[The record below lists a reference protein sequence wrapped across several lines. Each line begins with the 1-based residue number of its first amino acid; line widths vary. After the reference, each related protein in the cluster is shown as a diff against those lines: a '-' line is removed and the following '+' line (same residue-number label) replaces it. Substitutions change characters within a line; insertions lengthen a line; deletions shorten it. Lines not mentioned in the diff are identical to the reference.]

1 MKSLTRT
8 IAIALFAAAMGCGED
23 VTAPD
28 PLDGVDIPLEG
39 AWEVTRFVYHNPPGG
54 RAPHDRAVLG
64 FEYTVGS
71 GRNFVTIEEGALRV
85 AKEYGAG
92 FRRKYETTYA
102 DSAGVLT
109 IDGRAYPYTLSV
121 TTLALV
127 HPDVEIE
134 LTRRASAPDVD
145 EWVVDY
151 VSTESHVSAFQAD
164 GDITWFNDDLWVSG
178 GPSNRDIIRYPRDT
192 FTAFSLDVEP
202 IAPTAIDFL
211 GGLLRGNHGTNAS
224 LYVIS
229 PGTGSAGSPV
239 LALGGSI
246 RAITND
252 GANLWVVSAAARQVH
267 VYDMDDGALVDAI
280 DLGVSAELAG
290 GVIVDGSLYLST
302 GDVVTGFRM
311 VEESDDTLGLEAQF
325 AFRLPGHEIRGVAH
339 DGANFWVNA
348 LDPNTGPLPGTM
360 MLHEVGPPEKTR

>member
-134 LTRRASAPDVD
+134 LTRRAPRRT
-145 EWVVDY
+145 
-151 VSTESHVSAFQAD
+151 STSGSWTTCPPSRTCRHSRRTGTSPGSTTTSGCPVARRTGTSSGTPATRSPPSPS
-164 GDITWFNDDLWVSG
+164 TWS
-178 GPSNRDIIRYPRDT
+178 PSRPRPST
-192 FTAFSLDVEP
+192 SWAAFSAATTARMRASTSSARARA
-202 IAPTAIDFL
+202 APA
-211 GGLLRGNHGTNAS
+211 RPYS
-224 LYVIS
+224 
-229 PGTGSAGSPV
+229 
-239 LALGGSI
+239 
-246 RAITND
+246 R
-252 GANLWVVSAAARQVH
+252 SAAPSARSRTTARTCGSSPPPRGRCTCTTWTTARSW
-267 VYDMDDGALVDAI
+267 MRSI
-280 DLGVSAELAG
+280 SASVRSLR
-290 GVIVDGSLYLST
+290 VGSSWT
-302 GDVVTGFRM
+302 ARCTC
-311 VEESDDTLGLEAQF
+311 
-325 AFRLPGHEIRGVAH
+325 PRG
-339 DGANFWVNA
+339 
-348 LDPNTGPLPGTM
+348 TS
-360 MLHEVGPPEKTR
+360 